1 MLCVIGRLRNR
12 DGGFS
17 SKYGAVSLLL
27 FHSWYL
33 VSWGLVQILLVFLLI
48 LHLAPDHLIC
58 ACFPSSPHLAPLSVT
73 SLGFW
78 SVLVDLSLLNLTIEN
93 IYLTKEQIDKLF
105 ICPWQWPSIVALTN
119 NKKLCLKTMIN
130 RSQKITPDAIFTNT
144 ELHLLSHPF
153 KHMHTLVLF
162 DYQSSYHHKT
172 YKTQNMLYFSKA
184 GNSRFVTFSFKFL
197 YICTLWSWVFFEIV
211 TICYKQQLGRYEGLH
226 AHICTKQSFCCN
238 LQSHQVRFPLR

>member
-1 MLCVIGRLRNR
+1 MVVFHISMELCR
-12 DGGFS
+12 F
-17 SKYGAVSLLL
+17 YF

-33 VSWGLVQILLVFLLI
+33 VSWGLVQFLLVFLLI

-58 ACFPSSPHLAPLSVT
+58 ACFPTSPHLAPLSVT

-144 ELHLLSHPF
+144 EFHLLSHPF
-153 KHMHTLVLF
+153 RP
-162 DYQSSYHHKT
+162 S
-172 YKTQNMLYFSKA
+172 N
-184 GNSRFVTFSFKFL
+184 
-197 YICTLWSWVFFEIV
+197 ICTLWCYLIINHHIIRRHIRPK
-211 TICYKQQLGRYEGLH
+211 IC
-226 AHICTKQSFCCN
+226 CTFQKEETQD
-238 LQSHQVRFPLR
+238 L